1 MSGEIEVLVAS
12 PPERDFLTCELL
24 HNDQVFA
31 EVRIESSGL
40 AVELRPRHDGTPWD
54 LDCHELIKALTEAKS
69 VLSAVDTSV
78 IV

>member
-1 MSGEIEVLVAS
+1 MSGAIEVPVAS

-24 HNDQVFA
+24 HNAEVVA
-31 EVRIESSGL
+31 EVRIESLGL
-40 AVELRPRHDGTPWD
+40 AVELRPRHDGAAWD
-54 LDCHELIKALTEAKS
+54 LDCHELIKALTEAKT